1 MPVNPYFNKRS
12 VSSEQ
17 NLVQDLVDEAIQIH
31 GIDMVYIPRTLVN
44 EDELFGEDRL
54 PKFENGKSIE
64 MYIENFEGFEGEGE
78 VMTQFGLEIKDNL
91 DLTVSRRRFLETF
104 ASENYA
110 YPREGDLVYF
120 PSNSALFEI
129 DFVEREYNFFSFGKT
144 FAYQLKCS
152 AFKYSGGDF
161 DTGFDVIDGVTSAA
175 MDKLFTITTSSGT
188 GGEFIDGERAN
199 LYTDAAG
206 SVTSATIDIIEWDAS
221 TDVATARVVD
231 GTTVGA
237 TAMVGQSSG
246 ASYGIATIGLTAE
259 YFVADVFED
268 NTELNVEANSF
279 LDFTNTDPFS
289 EGEL

>member
-1 MPVNPYFNKRS
+1 MAVNPYFNKRT

-17 NLVQDLVDEAIQIH
+17 TLVQDLVDEAIQIH

-91 DLTVSRRRFLETF
+91 DLTVARRRFLETF
-104 ASENYA
+104 ASENYP
-110 YPREGDLVYF
+110 YPREGDLIYF

-161 DTGFDVIDGVTSAA
+161 DSGFDVIDGVTSAA
-175 MDKLFTITTSSGT
+175 MDKLFTITTGSGT

-259 YFVADVFED
+259 YFVPDVFED
-268 NTELNVEANSF
+268 NTELNVEANTF

>member
-1 MPVNPYFNKRS
+1 MAVNPYFNKRT

-91 DLTVSRRRFLETF
+91 ELTVSRRRFLETF
-104 ASENYA
+104 ASENYT
-110 YPREGDLVYF
+110 YPREGDLIYF

-175 MDKLFTITTSSGT
+175 MDKLFTITTGSGT

-259 YFVADVFED
+259 YFVPDVFED